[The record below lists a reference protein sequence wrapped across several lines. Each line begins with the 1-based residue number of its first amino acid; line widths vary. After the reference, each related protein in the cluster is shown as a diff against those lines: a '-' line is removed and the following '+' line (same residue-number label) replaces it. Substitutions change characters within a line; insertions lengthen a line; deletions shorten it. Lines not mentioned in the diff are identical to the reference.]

1 MLTVAAGGIFFKEF
15 ADISFARGVLFCV
28 GAAVALGGLVVLSLK
43 VQSPAPPTEE
53 KVLLRRIPGLQPS
66 PAEPAEDKHDDF
78 DSLEARAEIRGTGR
92 R

>member
-28 GAAVALGGLVVLSLK
+28 GAMVALGGLVVLSLK

-78 DSLEARAEIRGTGR
+78 DSLEASAEIRGTGR